1 MHPEAVRVFAVI
13 ALVCAA
19 ACLATPPGKL
29 PLALRGI
36 RKMLRK
42 DLGVSG
48 QTVAD
53 AKAPVWRRM
62 LSFLLVIVAALV
74 ALA

>member
-1 MHPEAVRVFAVI
+1 MGFEAARVFAVI

-19 ACLATPPGKL
+19 ACLSTPPGKL

-42 DLGVSG
+42 DLGVPE
-48 QTVAD
+48 QPD
-53 AKAPVWRRM
+53 AETKAPAWRRF
-62 LSFLLVIVAALV
+62 LAFLLVLAAV
-74 ALA
+74 ALAL